1 MLIQHMHPTPPSYS
15 YVKCRLVRQALLL
28 LLFLFPMLSYGAELM
43 RSQAILEDPSA
54 RLSIQQVVNSPDF
67 TPLTG
72 MLVKGYTDSA
82 FWLRIDVNPRPDGGL
97 IKLRIR
103 PTFVDDVRLY
113 EPDPAIDGGWKQRMS
128 GDRYPFNASDR
139 SVNALG
145 FAVTPQV
152 PTTYYLRLQTTS
164 SAILHVQA
172 LTLADA
178 NQKDTVLVLFQMG
191 YLAFI
196 VAVLFWSLHE
206 YWKNREHVMLSFVSY
221 QAFSM
226 LFSMALMGYLAPF
239 GPTGWNGF
247 MDTATSLLIMCAT
260 LSGIVFHGVTFG
272 LYSPNRWLLRA
283 LWVLA
288 AWVPFQMLF
297 YLLGHDRWALQVNS
311 LVVLLLGVL
320 MVLLALSA
328 QREGLPS
335 RRILRAIYV
344 LQSLSIA
351 ATMLPFLGWV
361 DAVEWSL
368 QSTLIHGLIS
378 AALMFFMLSKR
389 SQLLRS
395 LAEKDRQRAALMQQE
410 LDIQTQQV
418 TEQER
423 FIDMLTHELKT
434 PISVAIMSLGASDAR
449 GPYIAR
455 TQRALSN
462 LNLIVER
469 TRLSALADSQRLEV
483 QPALCNVS
491 ALLYECI
498 DTCSAPDR
506 VKALVG
512 FELEIVTDSQLLTLV
527 ITNLIENALKYS
539 RQDSAIEVTLAR
551 NSAALAQNLSLQV
564 SNALGAAGAPD
575 PAKVFSKYY
584 RSRGAQSQSGTGL
597 GLYLSQNLAQLIGAR
612 LVYQQDADRV
622 TFSLH
627 LPSSLA

>member
-1 MLIQHMHPTPPSYS
+1 MRPTPLHYLHF
-15 YVKCRLVRQALLL
+15 KCRLIRHTLLL
-28 LLFLFPMLSYGAELM
+28 VLFLFPMLSYGAELM
-43 RSQAILEDPSA
+43 RSQAMLEDPSA
-54 RLSIQQVVNSPDF
+54 RLSIQQVVSSPDF
-67 TPLTG
+67 SPLPD
-72 MLVKGYTDSA
+72 MLVKGYSASA
-82 FWLRIDVNPRPDGGL
+82 FWLRIDVDPRPDGGL
-97 IKLRIR
+97 IQLRIR

-113 EPDPAIDGGWKQRMS
+113 EPDPASDGGWKQRMS

-139 SVNALG
+139 SVNTLG
-145 FAVTPQV
+145 FAVAPKV

-172 LTLADA
+172 LALADA
-178 NQKDTVLVLFQMG
+178 NQKDAVLVLFQMG

-196 VAVLFWSLHE
+196 LAVLFWALHE
-206 YWKNREHVMLSFVSY
+206 YWKSRELVMLSFATY
-221 QAFSM
+221 QAFSVF
-226 LFSMALMGYLAPF
+226 FSLALMGYLAPF
-239 GPTGWNGF
+239 EPADWNGF
-247 MDTATSLLIMCAT
+247 MDMTTSMLIMAIT
-260 LSGIVFHGVTFG
+260 LSGMVFHGVTLG
-272 LYSPNRWLLRA
+272 LYSPNRWLMRA
-283 LWVLA
+283 LWVLV

-297 YLLGHDRWALQVNS
+297 YLQGFERWALQVNS
-311 LVVLLLGVL
+311 LLLLVFGVL
-320 MVLLALSA
+320 VLLLALSA

-335 RRILRAIYV
+335 RHILRVFYG

-351 ATMLPFLGWV
+351 VSMLPFLGWV
-361 DAVEWSL
+361 DAIEWSL

-410 LDIQTQQV
+410 LNIQTQQV

-512 FELEIVTDSQLLTLV
+512 FELETVTDSQLLTLV

-551 NSAALAQNLSLQV
+551 DSAALAQQLCLQV
-564 SNALGAAGAPD
+564 TNTLGAAGAPD
-575 PAKVFSKYY
+575 PAQVFSKYY

-612 LVYQQDADRV
+612 LAYQQDADRV